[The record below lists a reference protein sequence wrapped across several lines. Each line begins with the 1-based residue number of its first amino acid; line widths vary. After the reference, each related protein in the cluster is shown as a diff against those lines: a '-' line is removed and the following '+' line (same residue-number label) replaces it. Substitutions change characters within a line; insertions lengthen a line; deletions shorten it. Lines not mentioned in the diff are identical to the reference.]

1 MEGPSATLTTVRD
14 CACSMTATPP
24 DVELSVYG
32 SGSFKTGVAIGDAG
46 FSHTEGVTRLMVSG
60 AQSEMSFHDRN
71 EVSCKADKRWNL
83 YASEK
88 KLRTH
93 RPGGKGGFIIS
104 EDMTRFL
111 QVHNPTSFYFFS
123 SFSRVFP
130 ERALAQSHGA
140 FCIFTLRSKL
150 AGSEHRWHHRDE
162 NPPPAGY
169 WASEA

>member
-1 MEGPSATLTTVRD
+1 
-14 CACSMTATPP
+14 MTAVAP

-46 FSHTEGVTRLMVSG
+46 YSDEKGYTRLMLSG

-71 EVSCKADKRWNL
+71 EVACKADKRWNL

-93 RPGGKGGFIIS
+93 RPGGKGGFVIS

-111 QVHNPTSFYFFS
+111 QVSHAILSPSWLPQFLCGILPLSGPCLPEAAVRFRQHSTSF
-123 SFSRVFP
+123 
-130 ERALAQSHGA
+130 
-140 FCIFTLRSKL
+140 
-150 AGSEHRWHHRDE
+150 
-162 NPPPAGY
+162 
-169 WASEA
+169 

>member
-1 MEGPSATLTTVRD
+1 
-14 CACSMTATPP
+14 MTAVAP

-46 FSHTEGVTRLMVSG
+46 YSDEKGYTRLMLSG

-71 EVSCKADKRWNL
+71 EVACKADKRWNL

-93 RPGGKGGFIIS
+93 RPGGKGGFVIS

-111 QVHNPTSFYFFS
+111 QVSHAILSPLVVTPIFVRDSAS
-123 SFSRVFP
+123 VWPLPARGCC
-130 ERALAQSHGA
+130 ALSTTQH
-140 FCIFTLRSKL
+140 IILILRIRI
-150 AGSEHRWHHRDE
+150 AGSQHWRHYRNE
-162 NPPPAGY
+162 NPHFAGC
-169 WASEA
+169 WASQV